1 MKSNTKNQ
9 IMVISYMVILMW
21 IGLVIKILVVPH
33 WVIVFFLLKV
43 FFLVM
48 LLIWGIKKQ

>member
-9 IMVISYMVILMW
+9 IMVISYMVILMY
-21 IGLVIKILVVPH
+21 IGVVIKILVPH

-43 FFLVM
+43 FRLIM